1 MIQHMH
7 CLLVF
12 CEMSF
17 PIRLNFSPLT
27 GIIFWSLFDEITIH
41 RNVKTTFHYVLFMCF
56 IIFFT
61 VFFMLTTWYC
71 IICFLSFFL
80 VITISRIHCNFMF
93 ITFLNRLWH
102 FLIFKDVS
110 SLFSNILHM
119 LQHKMFLEFL
129 NAIPHSMHV
138 TTMMFCKIPS
148 QEQPF
153 LAFFTWIL
161 LSFCGCVPKQFWFKL
176 QSKNIDGNFVPI
188 IFNSPAIRAKDLFLV
203 QTWLC
208 IGVS

>member
-1 MIQHMH
+1 MYIF
-7 CLLVF
+7 LLTFLMKLQYMDTLTAFYPMVF
-12 CEMSF
+12 NLM
-17 PIRLNFSPLT
+17 
-27 GIIFWSLFDEITIH
+27 FDEFPSRH
-41 RNVKTTFHYVLFMCF
+41 HHFSHPLQLCVHHFSKWFTTLNACNIIWCF
-56 IIFFT
+56 I
-61 VFFMLTTWYC
+61 Y
-71 IICFLSFFL
+71 
-80 VITISRIHCNFMF
+80 
-93 ITFLNRLWH
+93 FLNV
-102 FLIFKDVS
+102 F
-110 SLFSNILHM
+110 NILHM

-153 LAFFTWIL
+153 LAFYAYTWIL